1 MNIAT
6 IGSGLTEKYG
16 IEDPCESFGLGY
28 EEKNEYCGHCWE
40 DCEQYYSKC
49 KELTL
54 NGRKWMNTKMV
65 KEPKKE
71 TKKETKKEPK
81 VKKESKSGFIID
93 LLKKKT
99 VKFDD
104 LCGSLVTKFG
114 GKTGNKNNVKVFLH
128 NIGKKHTLVKGDKGL
143 HIE

>member
-65 KEPKKE
+65 KE